1 MNCEQHESERHDK
14 PTFTYTH
21 TQNRE
26 VRQEKK
32 ILGEKKKIE
41 QQKIKNN
48 YFTIGTNN
56 IIKYIVSDGKKE
68 TGISDEMKSNAA
80 QVVNVCN

>member
-1 MNCEQHESERHDK
+1 MRDTINLHLH
-14 PTFTYTH
+14 TH
-21 TQNRE
+21 THTP
-26 VRQEKK
+26 EKSVK
-32 ILGEKKKIE
+32 RRKYSAKKKIE